1 MNNILIYNE
10 RNFWYFFITLVVP
23 GLSSIFTCSDDKC
36 ENPNRIVEKRKEKN
50 KPGKKNQKGTTK
62 EVTTKKIKWKE
73 GEQ

>member
-1 MNNILIYNE
+1 M
-10 RNFWYFFITLVVP
+10 YFFITLVVT
-23 GLSSIFTCSDDKC
+23 GLGSIFTCSDDKC

-50 KPGKKNQKGTTK
+50 KPGKNKPGKKKQKGTTK